1 MADDLTPS
9 QAKSRHW
16 SVAIV
21 RASRRLSAGA
31 KLVYELIAELDRS
44 ERGCFLS
51 QSMMAEQL
59 GLNTDHLGDI
69 RLHLE
74 AVGLLERQ
82 KHEGRRRRGQ
92 SAYHWFTRLP
102 PGIPSAPPNGASIE
116 DRRRWVRE
124 AADRLDEIIGRRQ
137 HDNRRS
143 SPIEEARERS
153 RHGRISRLD
162 IGEFHLPKGSNIG
175 EFSGEQ
181 GGNSPTRSAESP
193 AVAEEPKTACA
204 QSVTLTTVGTNECH
218 TAADAANN
226 HKGASPQ
233 AGSETNPTPLDPA
246 ADVLRRAEQTGD
258 PAVMRAATRWIERQ
272 REIGAV

>member
-1 MADDLTPS
+1 MPS

-16 SVAIV
+16 AVAIV

-31 KLVYELIAELDRS
+31 KLTYQLIAELDRG

-51 QSMMAEQL
+51 QGAMADQL
-59 GLNTDHLGDI
+59 GFGVDHLGDL
-69 RLHLE
+69 RQHLVAIE
-74 AVGLLERQ
+74 LLERQ
-82 KHEGRRRRGQ
+82 KREGRRRRGQ

-102 PGIPSAPPNGASIE
+102 PGIPSTPPNGASTE

-124 AADRLDEIIGRRQ
+124 AADLLDEMIGQRRR
-137 HDNRRS
+137 DNGRS

-153 RHGRISRLD
+153 RHGRISRVD
-162 IGEFHLPKGSNIG
+162 VGEFRLSGGSNIG

-181 GGNSPTRSAESP
+181 ERSSPIRSAESP
-193 AVAEEPKTACA
+193 AVAEESKTPCA
-204 QSVTLTTVGTNECH
+204 QSVTLTAVGTTECH

-233 AGSETNPTPLDPA
+233 EGSETNPTPLDPA
-246 ADVLRRAEQTGD
+246 ADILLRAEQTGD
-258 PAVMRAATRWIERQ
+258 PAVMRATTRWIERQ
-272 REIGAV
+272 REIGAA